1 MSEWWKNNW
10 HKLIPTVAA
19 VLISGV
25 VAILSAVI
33 ATGNKIDNL
42 ETRVGILEK
51 LDAKIKNAEDRTGE
65 NTTAINNL
73 ANRFD
78 SMKDRVDLGEV
89 RVAAMKELTELQRQK
104 TVNELEELLDKYG
117 KVVGKVKKVQ

>member
-33 ATGNKIDNL
+33 ATGNKIGNL

-51 LDAKIKNAEDRTGE
+51 LDAKIKNAEDRTS
-65 NTTAINNL
+65 L
-73 ANRFD
+73 SD
-78 SMKDRVDLGEV
+78 
-89 RVAAMKELTELQRQK
+89 
-104 TVNELEELLDKYG
+104 
-117 KVVGKVKKVQ
+117 